1 MDSFRIKIYDKRSN
15 TIMSSEIINN
25 KIVGLFRIVEI
36 IDTFFYLY
44 AYL

>member
-1 MDSFRIKIYDKRSN
+1 MDFLRIKIYDKRS
-15 TIMSSEIINN
+15 EIINN
-25 KIVGLFRIVEI
+25 KVVGLFRIVDI